1 MKTFRIDPL
10 SGRLSLNTPLDYEH
24 KRSYEFELTCSDSGE
39 AVKLSTTS
47 KVIVNVLDLN
57 DNAPLFKKKTDRVAY
72 IESKFKKGLAIY
84 KVQAFDLDPS
94 EQFSQT
100 TYHLKS
106 IFSANNSTRVY
117 TKEDSLLNSFS
128 LAEDDS
134 SAVGLERLIT
144 SFRAFD
150 LDGSVPN
157 LAIEYT
163 MDTMES
169 VELPSA
175 QYGGKESIGK
185 AGFKLAKL
193 NDDMGLFKLG

>member
-39 AVKLSTTS
+39 AVKLSKTS
-47 KVIVNVLDLN
+47 KIIVNVL

-157 LAIEYT
+157 SVIEYT

-169 VELPSA
+169 VEISQRYLRSRYLRSA
-175 QYGGKESIGK
+175 
-185 AGFKLAKL
+185 L
-193 NDDMGLFKLG
+193 